1 MNVIRAIRSRSG
13 LAAAAA
19 CLAMTAWCGASAP
32 GYRHALDD
40 VGRDAQLPLERIAV
54 SGSDPAKSESSPHSE
69 RAQTSPP
76 RAS

>member
-1 MNVIRAIRSRSG
+1 MKVIRAIRSRSG
-13 LAAAAA
+13 LAAVAA

-54 SGSDPAKSESSPHSE
+54 SGTDRAKPESSPHSD
-69 RAQTSPP
+69 RGQSARP